1 MMVFGDLPR
10 LQLKP
15 FFEKGGFYV
24 YCHRNDGSQ
33 KPSGKMKNRFT
44 NFDTFQILEKFIL
57 LLISA
62 FALSIVFVPLLD
74 TIGVI
79 DVISPLE
86 EPLSWSEAA
95 QIAGAM
101 GSVLFTIGLVILY
114 REQTLIQ
121 NRQESWM
128 EADHTPDLSI
138 DEWRIDS
145 NTFEFDIANL
155 GDGTAK
161 DLTLILELEIIGT
174 NNSFNSINV
183 DEVRE
188 PLIREEVVSQ
198 AIQSE
203 NIEPVIFSAFPE
215 ITISWRAN
223 HGKRPSYK
231 YRWKEYRENPS
242 DILSALKF
250 GGVTDIEYTISVE
263 YAYGKSSTDE
273 LSIFAGK
280 AEVTPDLDLEG
291 LITFETY
298 EELETDLDRS
308 PKSL

>member
-1 MMVFGDLPR
+1 
-10 LQLKP
+10 
-15 FFEKGGFYV
+15 
-24 YCHRNDGSQ
+24 
-33 KPSGKMKNRFT
+33 MKKRYT
-44 NFDTFQILEKFIL
+44 DFDTFQFWEKFIL
-57 LLISA
+57 VLVSA
-62 FALSIVFVPLLD
+62 FALIIVLVPLLNWV
-74 TIGVI
+74 GVI
-79 DVISPLE
+79 DLIAPLE

-161 DLTLILELEIIGT
+161 DLTLVLNIDIIRIS
-174 NNSFNSINV
+174 NSFDSITVN
-183 DEVRE
+183 EVRE
-188 PLIREEVVSQ
+188 PLIREEIVSQ

-203 NIEPVIFSAFPE
+203 NIEPVIFSAFPD
-215 ITISWRAN
+215 ITLSWRAD
-223 HGKRPSYK
+223 HSRRPSYK

-298 EELETDLDRS
+298 EELETDLNRP
-308 PKSL
+308 PKSS

>member
-1 MMVFGDLPR
+1 
-10 LQLKP
+10 
-15 FFEKGGFYV
+15 
-24 YCHRNDGSQ
+24 
-33 KPSGKMKNRFT
+33 MKKRYT
-44 NFDTFQILEKFIL
+44 DFDTFQVLEKFIL
-57 LLISA
+57 ILISA
-62 FALSIVFVPLLD
+62 FALSIVLVPLLNWA
-74 TIGVI
+74 GVI

-161 DLTLILELEIIGT
+161 NLTLVLNIDIIST
-174 NNSFNSINV
+174 ENSMDSIIIKEAR
-183 DEVRE
+183 DQ
-188 PLIREEVVSQ
+188 LIREEVVSQ

-203 NIEPVIFSAFPE
+203 QITPVIFSAFPD
-215 ITISWRAN
+215 IVISWRPN
-223 HGKRPSYK
+223 HGRKPSFR
-231 YRWKEYRENPS
+231 YRWKEYSNNPS
-242 DILSALKF
+242 DILGALKF
-250 GGVTDIEYTISVE
+250 GGVTDVEYRISVE
-263 YAYGKSSTDE
+263 YSYGKSSTDE
-273 LSIFAGK
+273 ISIFAGR
-280 AEVTPDLDLEG
+280 ADVTPDIDLEG

-298 EELETDLDRS
+298 EELETDLNRPPERS
-308 PKSL
+308 

>member
-1 MMVFGDLPR
+1 
-10 LQLKP
+10 
-15 FFEKGGFYV
+15 
-24 YCHRNDGSQ
+24 
-33 KPSGKMKNRFT
+33 MKKRYT
-44 NFDTFQILEKFIL
+44 DFDTFQVLEKFIL
-57 LLISA
+57 ILISA
-62 FALSIVFVPLLD
+62 FALSIVLVPLLNWAD
-74 TIGVI
+74 II
-79 DVISPLE
+79 DFISPLE

-145 NTFEFDIANL
+145 NKFEFDIANL

-161 DLTLILELEIIGT
+161 DLTLILDIDIIRISDT
-174 NNSFNSINV
+174 INSINM

-203 NIEPVIFSAFPE
+203 SIEPVVFSAFPE
-215 ITISWRAN
+215 ITISWRAD
-223 HGKRPSYK
+223 HGRRPSYK

-250 GGVTDIEYTISVE
+250 GRVTDLEYTISVE
-263 YAYGKSSTDE
+263 YSYGKSSTDE
-273 LSIFAGK
+273 ISIFAGR

-298 EELETDLDRS
+298 EKLDTDLDRP
-308 PKSL
+308 PKSS

>member
-1 MMVFGDLPR
+1 MGR
-10 LQLKP
+10 
-15 FFEKGGFYV
+15 FYIS
-24 YCHRNDGSQ
+24 CHRNGDSR
-33 KPSGKMKNRFT
+33 KLSGKMKKRYT
-44 NFDTFQILEKFIL
+44 DFDTFQVLEKFIL
-57 LLISA
+57 ILISA
-62 FALSIVFVPLLD
+62 FALSIVLVPLLNWA
-74 TIGVI
+74 GVI
-79 DVISPLE
+79 NFISPLE
-86 EPLSWSEAA
+86 EPLSWTEAA

-101 GSVLFTIGLVILY
+101 GSVLFAIGLVILY

-161 DLTLILELEIIGT
+161 DLTLFLELDIIEIS
-174 NNSFNSINV
+174 NSVNV
-183 DEVRE
+183 ITVNEVRE
-188 PLIREEVVSQ
+188 PLVREEVVSQ

-203 NIEPVIFSAFPE
+203 IIEPVIFSAFPE
-215 ITISWRAN
+215 ITISWRVY
-223 HGKRPSYK
+223 HGRRPGYK
-231 YRWKEYRENPS
+231 YRWKEYSGNPS
-242 DILSALKF
+242 NILSALKS

-263 YAYGKSSTDE
+263 YTYGKSSTDE

-291 LITFETY
+291 LIKFETY
-298 EELETDLDRS
+298 KELETDLDRPPES
-308 PKSL
+308 S